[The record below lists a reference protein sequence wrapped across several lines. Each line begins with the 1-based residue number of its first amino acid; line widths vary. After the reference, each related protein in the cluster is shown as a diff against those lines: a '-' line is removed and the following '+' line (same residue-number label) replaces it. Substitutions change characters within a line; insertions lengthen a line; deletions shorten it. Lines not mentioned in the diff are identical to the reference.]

1 MTDTTDTTTDTAH
14 PTGTPADGPPT
25 AQDLPLFPV
34 PAPAELTDPDRVITL
49 LDPVLAGLAEVV
61 AGSTGTDPAA
71 PTPCADYDVAALRD
85 HVLGWLQHFA
95 AALADPDRRTVRAD
109 PTGYRF
115 ADDDR
120 DPAATVR
127 AAAATIAGAVRGGVL
142 TREVAMSQARMTG
155 PSVLGMTLGE
165 YLVHGWDLA
174 VATGQ
179 PWRPPAE
186 AADAA
191 REFFAGMIAPEY
203 RGPGSGFF
211 ADEVPVP
218 QDAPAIDR
226 LVGFAGR
233 DPAWRP

>member
-1 MTDTTDTTTDTAH
+1 MTDTTTDAT
-14 PTGTPADGPPT
+14 PT

-34 PAPAELTDPDRVITL
+34 PAPDLFTDPDRVLAL
-49 LDPVLAGLAEVV
+49 LDPVLGRLAEV
-61 AGSTGTDPAA
+61 ADGSTGTDPKAA
-71 PTPCADYDVAALRD
+71 TPCADFDVAALRD
-85 HVLGWLQHFA
+85 HVLGWLQNFA
-95 AALADPDRRTVRAD
+95 AALADPDRRTTRPD
-109 PTGYRF
+109 PTGYRS

-120 DPAATVR
+120 APGDVVR
-127 AAAATIAGAVRGGVL
+127 SAAATIADAVRGGVL
-142 TREVAMSQARMTG
+142 DREVGMTQARMTG

-174 VATGQ
+174 TATGQ
-179 PWRPPAE
+179 HWQPAAE

-203 RGPGSGFF
+203 RGPDSGFF
-211 ADEVPVP
+211 ADEIPVP
-218 QDAPAIDR
+218 DDAPAIDR